1 MIYKGPLGDIRRNM
15 NHLRNKEILNE
26 QIRQINKD
34 LEKELGT
41 KITKKIWDLINVL
54 IIKVNQRYENE
65 MDEIYENTKDKLPG
79 EN

>member
-15 NHLRNKEILNE
+15 NHSKNKEILNE
-26 QIRQINKD
+26 QIRQINED

-41 KITKKIWDLINVL
+41 KITKKIWDLINIL

-65 MDEIYENTKDKLPG
+65 MDEIYEDTKDKLPG

>member
-1 MIYKGPLGDIRRNM
+1 M
-15 NHLRNKEILNE
+15 NHSKNKEILNE
-26 QIRQINKD
+26 QIRQINED

-65 MDEIYENTKDKLPG
+65 MDEIYEDTKDKLPG

>member
-1 MIYKGPLGDIRRNM
+1 M
-15 NHLRNKEILNE
+15 NHSKNKEILNE
-26 QIRQINKD
+26 QIRQINED

>member
-1 MIYKGPLGDIRRNM
+1 M

>member
-1 MIYKGPLGDIRRNM
+1 M
-15 NHLRNKEILNE
+15 NHSKNKEILNE
-26 QIRQINKD
+26 QIRQINED

-41 KITKKIWDLINVL
+41 KITKKIWDLINIL

-65 MDEIYENTKDKLPG
+65 MDEIYEDTKDKLPG